1 MAIRPVLAILL
12 SVFLLCSL
20 AACGNPAPT
29 ETPTD
34 GPTAPP
40 VTDPP
45 ATDPPTDPPTEPTEA
60 PTTAPT
66 QWDVTFEDVQE
77 TIYTTDVLNVRTGPG
92 TEYEWIGQ
100 LNIGE
105 SVLRTGIGSNG
116 WSRILYMG
124 ETAYVHGDYV
134 TTEAPEAPEVTFE
147 DVEETVYTT
156 NVLNVRAGPDTKCE
170 WLGQLA
176 VGESIQR
183 TGIGSNGWSRILY
196 NGETAYVH
204 GYYLSTKSGME
215 RLEGSWISVRREGE
229 LLTALVYEFT
239 AEGTGTLCGE
249 AWYFSDTAEGESA
262 WVTSGVDG
270 PYSFSYE
277 LLDDEVEIRF
287 DAYEDDWGDR
297 HEAHTRIYA
306 VYQLDD
312 TWLVMSDVNGSYVR
326 DNDRSLEELCEIL
339 GVDTGAPQPTE

>member
-1 MAIRPVLAILL
+1 MAKRLLALLL
-12 SVFLLCSL
+12 SILILGSL
-20 AACGNPAPT
+20 AACGPMAPA

-34 GPTAPP
+34 EPSVPP

-45 ATDPPTDPPTEPTEA
+45 TEPPTEPPTDA
-60 PTTAPT
+60 PTEPPVVEPT
-66 QWDVTFEDVQE
+66 FPGVVFEDVKE

-92 TEYEWIGQ
+92 TEYERIGQ

-124 ETAYVHGDYV
+124 ETAYVHSDYI
-134 TTEAPEAPEVTFE
+134 TTEAPEAPEVSFE

-156 NVLNVRAGPDTKCE
+156 NVLNVRSGPGTNCA
-170 WLGQLA
+170 WIGQLA
-176 VGESIQR
+176 VGEEVVR

-204 GYYLSTKSGME
+204 GYYLSTASGIE
-215 RLEGSWISVRREGE
+215 RLEGSWISVRRDGE
-229 LLTALVYEFT
+229 ILSALVYGFT
-239 AEGTGTLCGE
+239 AEGTGTLYGE
-249 AWYFSDTAEGESA
+249 AWYYSDGAEGESP
-262 WVTSGVDG
+262 WITSGVDG

-277 LLDDEVEIRF
+277 LLGDEVKIRF
-287 DAYEDDWGDR
+287 DAYEDDWGTFHD
-297 HEAHTRIYA
+297 AHTRIYA

-339 GVDTGAPQPTE
+339 DVDDSAPQTTE